1 MVTYE
6 ERQEYQ
12 YHLEKKLFKSARKR
26 GHNNLKSIGC
36 QLSTRHVYMCVSM
49 YIIWL
54 YIYIFQSSLK
64 SSGLGLICVYI
75 YIYILLLF
83 FLLFIIYSC
92 IYLFI
97 YLFIY
102 LLFLFFW
109 FIYLFNYLIYLLCVI
124 IDLQACKPACST
136 RRQGM
141 WPCFDAISS
150 ISSLFRLS
158 PTLLSGPHS
167 TCFCH
172 VPEHG
177 TPQVE
182 SIWEWIWPTHRILS
196 TKTDDSCGSVSKPIV
211 PL

>member
-1 MVTYE
+1 
-6 ERQEYQ
+6 
-12 YHLEKKLFKSARKR
+12 
-26 GHNNLKSIGC
+26 
-36 QLSTRHVYMCVSM
+36 M
-49 YIIWL
+49 YICVYLCIL
-54 YIYIFQSSLK
+54 YDYIYIFQSSLK

-75 YIYILLLF
+75 SISYF
-83 FLLFIIYSC
+83 FIIYYLFM
-92 IYLFI
+92 YLFI